1 MQGTSAMFCFCPV
14 TFHSGAHPT
23 LVPAQANLTEIDGA
37 KVFSKIS
44 WRLIP
49 YIFVLY
55 ILAYLDRVNV
65 GFAALEMKRDLHLS
79 ATVYGL
85 GAGLFFLGSAS
96 FDLPSNLALT
106 KFGPRHWIAR
116 IMISWGVVA
125 SAMTFIRGAHSF
137 EAMRFLLGVTEAGFF
152 PGMILYLTYW
162 FPSRERARAVATFMT
177 ATSIAGVIG
186 APVAGALLK
195 LEGKA
200 GLHGWQWLF
209 LVEGIPTFLMGF
221 SVLWVLKDKPD
232 DANWLT
238 EDEKKWLDAELDR
251 DRKAGGA
258 TERHSLGDAFR
269 TPMVWVLA
277 GIFFLEQI
285 GVYTV
290 NLWMPLILNTFL
302 HGAGGAS
309 GGELSAQS
317 ASLIARYATLPY
329 VAAAIFT
336 VVVGWSSD
344 RTGERRWHIA
354 GCMLLAAVGF
364 TWAGLTHSF
373 PFALCAM
380 TLAAMGFWSMVGPFW
395 ALPTRVLGGQAAA
408 GGVAI
413 ITMVGGV
420 GGFLGPFLTGRLR
433 DLTHG
438 FSGGLYTIAGLSVLG
453 ATLCFALK
461 ATPAGAVE
469 AP

>member
-1 MQGTSAMFCFCPV
+1 M
-14 TFHSGAHPT
+14 PT
-23 LVPAQANLTEIDGA
+23 QANAANVDGA
-37 KVFSKIS
+37 KVFSKIA

-49 YIFVLY
+49 YIFILY

-65 GFAALEMKRDLHLS
+65 GFAALEMKHDLHLS
-79 ATVYGL
+79 DTVYGL
-85 GAGLFFLGSAS
+85 GAGLFFLGSSS

-125 SAMTFIRGAHSF
+125 TAMMFIRGGHSF
-137 EAMRFLLGVTEAGFF
+137 EIMRFLLGVTEAGFF

-162 FPSRERARAVATFMT
+162 FPSRERARAVAKFMT
-177 ATSIAGVIG
+177 ATSIAGVVG
-186 APVAGALLK
+186 APIASALLK
-195 LEGKA
+195 LEGHSH
-200 GLHGWQWLF
+200 LHGWQWLF
-209 LVEGIPTFLMGF
+209 LAEGVPTFLAGF
-221 SVLWVLKDKPD
+221 SVLFVLKDKPD

-238 EDEKKWLDAELDR
+238 DEEKQWLEAELEKDK
-251 DRKAGGA
+251 KAGGA
-258 TERHSLGDAFR
+258 AEHHSLGDAFR
-269 TPMVWVLA
+269 MPMVWVLA
-277 GIFFLEQI
+277 GIFFLDQI

-290 NLWMPLILNTFL
+290 NLWMPLILNNFL
-302 HGAGGAS
+302 RGGAGAHGTA
-309 GGELSAQS
+309 LSVDA
-317 ASLIARYATLPY
+317 ASLIAKYATLPY

-354 GCMLLAAVGF
+354 GCLVLSAIGF

-373 PFALCAM
+373 PMALGAM
-380 TLAAMGFWSMVGPFW
+380 TLAAMGYWSIMGPFW
-395 ALPTRVLGGQAAA
+395 TLPTRVLGGQAAA

-438 FSGGLYTIAGLSVLG
+438 FSGGLYTIAGLSLLG
-453 ATLCFALK
+453 AGLCFALRSPGSK
-461 ATPAGAVE
+461 SPQ
-469 AP
+469 PQ